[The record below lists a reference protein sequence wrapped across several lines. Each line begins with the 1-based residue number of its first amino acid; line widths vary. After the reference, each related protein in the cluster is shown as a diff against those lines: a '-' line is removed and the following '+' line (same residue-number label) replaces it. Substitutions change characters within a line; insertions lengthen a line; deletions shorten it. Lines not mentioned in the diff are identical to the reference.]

1 MTDKEKF
8 LSTARS
14 YIGKNGQYVCIEKLK
29 IGFICDWCAF
39 SVSSI
44 MKDCGF
50 IGKYITAIEGGAGSI
65 PRYSDGKCG
74 AWFRKGTKSPQPG
87 DLFFLR
93 YADYP
98 YQDKY
103 FCDHVGIVEAISG
116 NTITTLEGNVD
127 GWGNDWAGTSTFK
140 RKTRYLNDNTVYAFY
155 RPYWQSN
162 NKATTSSGNKTT
174 TTSNTQTVPDIWY
187 QVYAYGRWQP
197 YVKNLSDYAGLE
209 NRPIYGIRCK
219 VNKGHIR
226 YRVHLIGGGWL
237 PWVTDTE
244 DFAGASKLNKQIDC
258 IQMELIRVD
267 GYTVQYRVSTAKST
281 SYLPYVKGWNSTN
294 DEGYA
299 GIYGVAIDKLQAKI
313 VKK

>member
-14 YIGKNGQYVCIEKLK
+14 YIGKNGYYVCKTKL
-29 IGFICDWCAF
+29 GLDAVYDWCAF
-39 SVSSI
+39 SISAI

-50 IGKYITAIEGGAGSI
+50 FGKYTGGIHSYASDEG
-65 PRYSDGKCG
+65 RYGDGKYG
-74 AWFRKGTKSPQPG
+74 TWFLKYAKAVQPG
-87 DLFFLR
+87 DIITFR
-93 YADYP
+93 YSSLSP
-98 YQDKY
+98 FDKY
-103 FCDHVGIVEAISG
+103 SASHVGIVEAVNG
-116 NTITTLEGNVD
+116 NIITTLEGNVD
-127 GWGNDWAGTSTFK
+127 GWGDNGACNSSFK
-140 RKTRYLNDNTVYAFY
+140 RKTRYLSSSDVYAFF
-155 RPYWQSN
+155 RPNWQGE
-162 NKATTSSGNKTT
+162 NKTTTSSGNKTT
-174 TTSNTQTVPDIWY
+174 TTSNTQTAPDIWY
-187 QVYAYGRWQP
+187 QAYAFGRWQP

-219 VNKGHIR
+219 INKGHIR

-258 IQMELIRVD
+258 IQMELIGVD

-281 SYLPYVKGWNSTN
+281 SYLHYVKGWNSTN

-299 GIYGVAIDKLQAKI
+299 GIYGVAIDKL
-313 VKK
+313 